1 MDCPSCACLIDTR
14 EGACPFCGATTRS
27 AGAPAW
33 LVLGLALGVGLGNV
47 GCVVKGDGGD
57 DGADTVV
64 ASDSMSEGSSGV
76 GDQTTSDPSNGDG
89 VTYAGPDESWSAG
102 DTEVTTT
109 SGPNTTTTTTTTGPN
124 TTDDSA
130 DASTYAG
137 PDESWSA
144 SDVSTSSSSD
154 SSGSGSSGDT
164 SGSSGDTGAS
174 SSGSSG

>member
-89 VTYAGPDESWSAG
+89 VTYAGPDESWSA
-102 DTEVTTT
+102 
-109 SGPNTTTTTTTTGPN
+109 
-124 TTDDSA
+124 
-130 DASTYAG
+130 
-137 PDESWSA
+137 

>member
-109 SGPNTTTTTTTTGPN
+109 SGPNTTTTTTTGPN